1 MMSNASGFLKTTV
14 TAENYEPFMIGDK
27 QAGEV
32 HWLSVTNSSDQPTY
46 SGLWKCDPMTFDYEF
61 PGDEYIHV
69 LEGSLLVETESESYE
84 LNQGDEV
91 LFNKG
96 IKSVWTIKSSFK
108 KFFVIDNC

>member
-1 MMSNASGFLKTTV
+1 MSNASGFLKTTV

-84 LNQGDEV
+84 LNQGDVV

-96 IKSVWTIKSSFK
+96 IKSVWTITSSFK